1 MSEPAEAAKKEE
13 GSAAIPKLAAKV
25 PVWVWTVG
33 GILVLVAIQTGSG
46 GGDEAEV
53 PQSQSVEES
62 EAVEAS
68 PSGEEAGQDE
78 QAEPEP
84 EQTRDPFPDTVYDG
98 SGDSIL
104 QIELPVGPDS
114 IGIASITHTGSSNF
128 QIWALDENLEQ
139 DDLLVNEIGNYTG
152 TVPFNTWTSVRI
164 TAFEIRADGPWTVTL
179 KDVLTLREIEQ
190 GSTATGEGPDAL
202 IYNGETTIAEISHQG
217 QSNFAVWSYGQ
228 GSDLLVN
235 EIGSYSGQGRW
246 QSGRALIQISADGP
260 WSIGLQ

>member
-1 MSEPAEAAKKEE
+1 MSEPTEAAKKK
-13 GSAAIPKLAAKV
+13 I
-25 PVWVWTVG
+25 PVWVWIVG
-33 GILVLVAIQTGSG
+33 GVLVLGGIGSLTG

-62 EAVEAS
+62 EAAEAS
-68 PSGEEAGQDE
+68 PSAEETGQDE

-84 EQTRDPFPDTVYDG
+84 EQTREPFPDTVYDG

-104 QIELPVGPDS
+104 QIELPAGPDS

-128 QIWALDENLEQ
+128 SIWALDENLEQ

-152 TVPFNTWTSVRI
+152 TVPFNLSTSVRI
-164 TAFEIRADGPWTVTL
+164 TAFEISADGPWTVTL

-202 IYNGETTIAEISHQG
+202 LYNGETTIGEISHQG

-228 GSDLLVN
+228 ESDLLVN
-235 EIGSYSGQGRW
+235 EIGSYSGQVRW
-246 QSGRALIQISADGP
+246 QSGPALIQISADGP
-260 WSIGLQ
+260 WSVALQ